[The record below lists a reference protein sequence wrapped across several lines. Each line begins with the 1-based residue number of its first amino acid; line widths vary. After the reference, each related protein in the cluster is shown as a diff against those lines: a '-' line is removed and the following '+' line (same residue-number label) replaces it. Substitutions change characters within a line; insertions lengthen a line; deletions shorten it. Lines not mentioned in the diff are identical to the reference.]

1 MTTKLTRSM
10 SIVSVLLLASLML
23 LILGCGGVQ
32 RTILDA
38 PANQRYWHESG
49 GFAVLHWD
57 AVPDAEHYEIYYFR
71 ADCSQDNWCRAHSLG
86 ETPSTSA
93 AIYIDMGLYSYR
105 CDEGPTCSRG
115 PFNRRLDLPPE
126 DTAEMFH
133 DFRVATCTSV
143 GCSDVETIIPAQRL
157 DSPDG
162 SLPDS
167 PRGFQAVKF
176 DRREAFDD
184 AQIIWE
190 TVHGASS
197 YEVWVTSDPSSE
209 FRLGLRVGSHGL
221 TAWED
226 EGDVPAEAMLH
237 VEPYDTPT
245 NRGTF
250 GEYITTSWKL
260 RACTEAGCSPFTE
273 VLTIN

>member
-1 MTTKLTRSM
+1 M
-10 SIVSVLLLASLML
+10 
-23 LILGCGGVQ
+23 
-32 RTILDA
+32 
-38 PANQRYWHESG
+38 
-49 GFAVLHWD
+49 LHWH

-71 ADCSQDNWCRAHSLG
+71 ADCSQDNWCRADSLG

-126 DTAEMFH
+126 DTADMFH

-143 GCSDVETIIPAQRL
+143 GCSDVETINPAQRL

-162 SLPDS
+162 SLPDT
-167 PRGFQAVKF
+167 PRGFQAEKF

-184 AQIIWE
+184 AQITWE
-190 TVHGASS
+190 PVHGASS
-197 YEVWVTSDPSSE
+197 YEIWVSSDPSSE
-209 FRLGLRVGSHGL
+209 FRLGLRVRSHGL
-221 TAWED
+221 VPWED
-226 EGDVPAEAMLH
+226 ELGDVPAEAMLH
-237 VEPYDTPT
+237 VEPYVTPT

-250 GEYITTSWKL
+250 GEYNTTSWKL
-260 RACTEAGCSPFTE
+260 RACREAGWCSFME
-273 VLTIN
+273 VLKIK